1 MSARRYRVSESLSA
15 WVVGTDRNGRRGFL
29 APAILIAAAAFFDG
43 ATSCSAEPS
52 IGAAETVINL
62 VKGRLAS
69 RAEVLVSQGDGVY
82 RDEDVRTNE
91 DSSAKLVLRDNTAL
105 SIGPSSSVKLDRFVY
120 AGEGQGGAIAVN
132 VIKGA
137 LVFATGNANKK
148 SYQITTPTA
157 AIGVRGTIF
166 KVVATASKTI
176 VELEEGAVVVC
187 MRRATRRCVV
197 LDHPGGQASVT
208 AAQIGVAANGSGG
221 GGAAPGNGTG
231 GGGGLGGGG
240 GHGGGGGA
248 AEAEAEAGVG
258 AAEAAEAGAGAAA
271 GGEPPKICERPF
283 GPASSFEEA

>member
-1 MSARRYRVSESLSA
+1 MSTRRYRVSESLSA

-187 MRRATRRCVV
+187 MRRANTALCRPGSSRRTSLRDRGANRRSRQRFGRRRSCPRKRYWGRGR
-197 LDHPGGQASVT
+197 PGRRRRPRRRRRRRRRRRGWGRRRRRRRGRGQRR
-208 AAQIGVAANGSGG
+208 GVK
-221 GGAAPGNGTG
+221 
-231 GGGGLGGGG
+231 
-240 GHGGGGGA
+240 
-248 AEAEAEAGVG
+248 
-258 AAEAAEAGAGAAA
+258 
-271 GGEPPKICERPF
+271 PPKICERPF